1 VLIPR
6 QTVPALSVPTLDHGH
21 YDLQA
26 ETPQNFSLVVF
37 YRGYHCPICAKY
49 LLELGRLLPEYA
61 KRGVEVI
68 AISSD
73 AEPRAREMARKINM
87 PGLRMGYALPLD
99 VAREWGLYITQG
111 HGKTSIGIEEPAMF
125 SEPAVYLV
133 RPDKT
138 LYYGAVQTM
147 PFARPH
153 FDELL
158 TSIDFAMQRNYPARG
173 EYTGALTG
181 APERIAA

>member
-1 VLIPR
+1 MLIPR
-6 QTVPALSVPTLDHGH
+6 QTVPALSVPTLAHGT
-21 YDLQA
+21 YDLHR
-26 ETPQNFSLVVF
+26 ETPQHFHLVVF

-49 LLELGRLLPEYA
+49 LLELGRLVPEYE
-61 KRGVEVI
+61 KRGVSVI

-73 AEPRAREMARKINM
+73 GLRRAQEMARKINM
-87 PGLRMGYALPLD
+87 PQLRMGYALPLE
-99 VAREWGLYITQG
+99 VAREWGLYVTQG
-111 HGKTSIGIEEPAMF
+111 HGKTSIGIEEPPMF

-133 RPDKT
+133 RADGT

-158 TSIDFAMQRNYPARG
+158 TSIDFALQRNYPARG
-173 EYTGALTG
+173 EYTGPLPA
-181 APERIAA
+181 ERAAA